1 MSTLHVLLEVAGAH
15 YALPADQV
23 LHMEAF
29 EGATR
34 VPGTAPYVLGLMQ
47 SRRKVVPVV
56 SLRARFG
63 LPEAAPDLAARVAVV
78 QQGGRTV
85 GLLADSAREVA
96 HIPGDSF
103 RPPPEMVAEQ
113 AAGFVKA
120 VAQVKERLVM
130 LIDIDKVVA
139 PGATGTPPQASE
151 ELNHA

>member
-34 VPGTAPYVLGLMQ
+34 VPGTAPYVVGLMQ

-63 LPEAAPDLAARVAVV
+63 LPEVPPDLAARVAVV
-78 QQGGRTV
+78 QQGARTV

-96 HIPGDSF
+96 HIAQDSF

-139 PGATGTPPQASE
+139 PEAAAQQPPAPEDPS
-151 ELNHA
+151 HA